1 MSKNDS
7 VANLAKKN
15 TRQAE
20 KLSENR
26 RKTGREPY
34 CFPGNNSSTTCC
46 QINITHSGK
55 TPETLL
61 CRHLYLWHRACI
73 IPFVNFML
81 SGLLFLKYA
90 NQSCS
95 LCFPDLDAHYATT
108 PYFFSV
114 ADAAIPDSLDGN
126 DLRNGAEPA
135 GGSTGS

>member
-15 TRQAE
+15 HPKSR

-34 CFPGNNSSTTCC
+34 CLPGNNSSTPAARSTSLTLESC
-46 QINITHSGK
+46 
-55 TPETLL
+55 PDTLL
-61 CRHLYLWHRACI
+61 FKHPDPWHRACN
-73 IPFVNFML
+73 IPFVNLMF

-95 LCFPDLDAHYATT
+95 PCLPDLDAHYATT
-108 PYFFSV
+108 PYFFLV
-114 ADAAIPDSLDGN
+114 ANAASPDSLDGN
-126 DLRNGAEPA
+126 DLHIGD
-135 GGSTGS
+135 